1 MKITKLILV
10 LPLIFV
16 GLTYAIAQ
24 ENWESDGEIED
35 VEIEIVKDREI
46 TLPKANRN
54 FEKIAPVN
62 FSGTRPEL
70 EYSFDNLNLPLPLLE
85 VRVRPLRIKD
95 QPLKKLYGNYIRAG
109 FGNFL
114 TPYLEG
120 YVSSKRS
127 RDMLYGAHVNFLN
140 SRNGPVDNENSGSG
154 ELDVEGFGKHFGK
167 NLTVGGDIGYH
178 RRSYNFYG
186 YPKNMEINDDSLS
199 QNFNNIHL
207 SGYIENTD
215 KSSDLHFHTGI
226 QFDYLKDNY
235 SAEESEVQI
244 DFNGSYK
251 LGKQGTINLRSDLDI
266 ISQKDEDLDVK
277 TRNIFGVV
285 PTLTFEYEGFLID
298 AGFNVV
304 YENDTLGDS
313 DEIHFFPMARARYSL
328 SSGFEVHA
336 GIRGDVNKQ
345 TLRGFVE
352 ANPFLAPN
360 ARAFNQYNNFEFFGG
375 IGGSLTSKLGFK
387 AGVSL
392 SSIENLPLFINS
404 PVDQSK
410 FIIIYDTGNSEVLN
424 LNAQLSYNRNEIL
437 RLTLRGDYWG
447 YDTDEVD
454 EAWHRPNYKIS
465 ALSTFKLVDKLR
477 FEAEAYAIGGIK
489 AINFNTAEEINLD
502 SVFDFNFMAEYLVSD
517 QFSGWLRL
525 NNLLSQEYELLYN
538 YPSRGLQVMLGA
550 TYSF

>member
-1 MKITKLILV
+1 MKITKYILV
-10 LPLIFV
+10 LSLIFGGMQFV
-16 GLTYAIAQ
+16 SAQ

-54 FEKIAPVN
+54 FEKIAPIN
-62 FSGTRPEL
+62 FSGVKPQL
-70 EYSFDNLNLPLPLLE
+70 EYSFDNLNLPLPSLNI
-85 VRVRPLRIKD
+85 RVRPLRIKE

-109 FGNFL
+109 FGNYI
-114 TPYLEG
+114 TPYFEG
-120 YVSSKRS
+120 FVSSKRS
-127 RDMLYGAHVNFLN
+127 RDMLYGAHINFLN
-140 SRNGPVDNENSGSG
+140 SRNGPVDDENSGSG
-154 ELDVEGFGKHFGK
+154 EFDVEGYGKHFGK
-167 NLTVGGDIGYH
+167 KLTVGGDIGYH

-186 YPKNMEINDDSLS
+186 YPENQEVNEDSLS

-215 KSSDLHFHTGI
+215 KSSDLNFYTGI
-226 QFDYLKDNY
+226 QFDYLKDNF
-235 SAEESEVQI
+235 SAEESEVQL
-244 DFNGSYK
+244 DFKGSYK
-251 LGKQGTINLRSDLDI
+251 LGGQSTINLRSDLDI
-266 ISQKDEDLDVK
+266 ISQKDEGLDVK
-277 TRNIFGVV
+277 TRNIFRVV

-328 SSGFEVHA
+328 SSGFEVQA

-352 ANPFLAPN
+352 SNPFLAPN
-360 ARAFNQYNNFEFFGG
+360 SRAFNQYNNFEFFGG

-387 AGVSL
+387 AGMSISSL
-392 SSIENLPLFINS
+392 KNLPLFINS
-404 PVDQSK
+404 PEDQSK
-410 FIIIYDTGNSEVLN
+410 FLVIYDTGNSEILN
-424 LNAQLSYNRNEIL
+424 INAQLSYNRNEIL

-447 YDTDEVD
+447 YDTDESE

-465 ALSTFKLVDKLR
+465 ALSTFKLFDKLR
-477 FEAEAYAIGGIK
+477 FETEAYAIGGIQ
-489 AINFNTAEEINLD
+489 ALDFNTGEKINLD
-502 SVFDFNFMAEYLVSD
+502 AALDLNFMAEYLVSD
-517 QFSGWLRL
+517 QFSGWVRL
-525 NNLLSQEYELLYN
+525 NNIFGQEYEMLYN
-538 YPSRGLQVMLGA
+538 YPVRGFQVMIGA